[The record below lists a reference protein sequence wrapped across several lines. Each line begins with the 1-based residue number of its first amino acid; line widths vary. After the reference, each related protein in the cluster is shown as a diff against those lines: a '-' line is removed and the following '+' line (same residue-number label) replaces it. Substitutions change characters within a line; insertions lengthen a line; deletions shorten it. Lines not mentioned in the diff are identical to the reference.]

1 MPWWV
6 VAAAV
11 AIVVIATAVWWWL
24 PKRQVNLLSFKIR
37 DPKARADVE
46 DNFRKT
52 IGQYFGAIVQLIA
65 GAAVL
70 IGAWIAYNQM
80 LLTLQ
85 VSNDQ
90 IKAAYGQIK
99 ASRDQLVSQ
108 QVSKGFEL
116 LGDDKLARRLGG
128 IYALEG
134 VMNASEQYYQ
144 PVLEALC
151 AFVRDNAKAKIAKDK
166 TKIATEPEPPATD
179 IQAAL
184 TVIGR
189 RAAGQGYIDLSSAYV
204 PKADLRIANL
214 TAANLRSADLPGAK
228 LRSANLSHVD
238 LTHADLTRADLT
250 AANLRSANL
259 PGVNLGGADLFRA
272 NLTGANLTDANL
284 ADANLTHANL
294 GGADLFRANLTGANL
309 TDAFLTHADLTAA
322 TGLSQ
327 DQLDKACG
335 DKETKLPSG
344 LTIKLCPRGWGSFGG
359 GEIPPRGLP
368 E

>member
-1 MPWWV
+1 M
-6 VAAAV
+6 AAPSVCRHTHYAGHC
-11 AIVVIATAVWWWL
+11 ARLQIGGRTCPGGSWQRRWPVIATAIWWWL

-99 ASRDQLVSQ
+99 ASRDQLISQ

-116 LGDDKLARRLGG
+116 LGDDKLARQLGG

-144 PVLEALC
+144 PVTL
-151 AFVRDNAKAKIAKDK
+151 
-166 TKIATEPEPPATD
+166 P
-179 IQAAL
+179 
-184 TVIGR
+184 G
-189 RAAGQGYIDLSSAYV
+189 
-204 PKADLRIANL
+204 KAD
-214 TAANLRSADLPGAK
+214 TAG
-228 LRSANLSHVD
+228 
-238 LTHADLTRADLT
+238 
-250 AANLRSANL
+250 
-259 PGVNLGGADLFRA
+259 
-272 NLTGANLTDANL
+272 
-284 ADANLTHANL
+284 
-294 GGADLFRANLTGANL
+294 
-309 TDAFLTHADLTAA
+309 
-322 TGLSQ
+322 
-327 DQLDKACG
+327 
-335 DKETKLPSG
+335 
-344 LTIKLCPRGWGSFGG
+344 
-359 GEIPPRGLP
+359 
-368 E
+368 

>member
-24 PKRQVNLLSFKIR
+24 PKWQVNLLSFKIR

-99 ASRDQLVSQ
+99 ASGDQLISQ

-151 AFVRDNAKAKIAKDK
+151 AFVRDNAKAKIAK
-166 TKIATEPEPPATD
+166 EPPATD

-228 LRSANLSHVD
+228 LRSANLSHAD

-272 NLTGANLTDANL
+272 NLTAANLADANL
-284 ADANLTHANL
+284 ADANLT
-294 GGADLFRANLTGANL
+294 GANL
-309 TDAFLTHADLTAA
+309 TNADLTAA

-344 LTIKLCPRGWGSFGG
+344 LTIKLCPRGWGFFGG
-359 GEIPPRGLP
+359 GEIPPTRLP